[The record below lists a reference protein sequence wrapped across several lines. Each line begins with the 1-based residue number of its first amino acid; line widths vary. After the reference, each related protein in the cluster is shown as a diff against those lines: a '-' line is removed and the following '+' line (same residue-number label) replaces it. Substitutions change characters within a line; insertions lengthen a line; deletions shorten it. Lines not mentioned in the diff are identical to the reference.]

1 MAMAPAN
8 SAHSAEQDVAIQRQR
23 SIDQAV
29 DEGHD
34 ADIPSDLGY
43 VLSETASRIRRSSNA
58 APSIKKPKHSSVPG
72 VDTHE
77 GDVEKNTGGSS
88 STPNDVATA
97 SEEEEEEGEDSA
109 NIVWW
114 DDNDPQNP
122 YNWPT
127 WRKVLN
133 CGLVSCLTFLTPLA
147 SSVFAPGVP
156 QLMREFKSTNTELA
170 AFVVS
175 IYVLGFAFGPLL
187 LAPLSEIY
195 GRTILYHICNLGFI
209 AFVIGCALA
218 PTLEALIV
226 FRFFSGLFGS
236 CPITNGGGTIA
247 DMIPQEKRAAAMS
260 VFTIGPLLGP
270 IIGPVIGGF
279 LADVEGWRWNFWL
292 LAILGGFIA
301 ICMILVLRE
310 TYAPVLL
317 QRKTQK
323 LRAETGNANLR
334 SKLDIGL
341 SPRDYF
347 SRSIVRPLKMLA
359 FSPVCQIFSIYIA
372 IVYGYL
378 YLMFTSITPV
388 FEQYYGFTTSNVGLV
403 FLGMGVGSML
413 GLLYYSLTS
422 DGYSR
427 KMAAADGQG
436 MKPEYRLKLLPL
448 GALILPAG
456 FFLYGWTAEYR
467 VHWIVPILG
476 HVLIGIANLIIF
488 MSMQLYLVDTFSMY
502 AASALA
508 ANTVVRSVAGAVLP
522 LVGIRMYNVLGLG
535 WGNSLLGFIALV
547 MVPGAFAL
555 LRYGEYLRTRF
566 QVKNL

>member
-1 MAMAPAN
+1 MALAPVN
-8 SAHSAEQDVAIQRQR
+8 SAHSAEQAAALQRQR

-43 VLSETASRIRRSSNA
+43 VLSEKASRIRRSSNA
-58 APSIKKPKHSSVPG
+58 APSVKKSNHSSVLAL
-72 VDTHE
+72 DTPE
-77 GDVEKNTGGSS
+77 GDVEKNASGSS
-88 STPNDVATA
+88 GAPDDVA
-97 SEEEEEEGEDSA
+97 SVEEEEDTA

-114 DDNDPQNP
+114 DDHDPQNP

-147 SSVFAPGVP
+147 SSIFAPSVP
-156 QLMREFKSTNTELA
+156 RLMREFESTNTELA

-195 GRTILYHICNLGFI
+195 GRTILYNVCNLGFI

-218 PTLEALIV
+218 PSLEALIA
-226 FRFFSGLFGS
+226 FRFFSGIFGS

-270 IIGPVIGGF
+270 IIGPVVGGF
-279 LADVEGWRWNFWL
+279 LADAEGWRWNFWL
-292 LAILGGFIA
+292 LAILGGFIS
-301 ICMILVLRE
+301 ICMIIVLRE

-323 LRAETGNANLR
+323 LRAETGNPNLR

-341 SPRDYF
+341 SSRDYF

-372 IVYGYL
+372 IIYGYL

-422 DGYSR
+422 DRYSR

-448 GALILPAG
+448 GALILPVG
-456 FFLYGWTAEYR
+456 FFLYGWTAQYR

-488 MSMQLYLVDTFSMY
+488 MSMQLYLVDAFSMY

-508 ANTVVRSVAGAVLP
+508 ANTVIRSIAGAVLP

-535 WGNSLLGFIALV
+535 WGNSLLGFIALI

>member
-1 MAMAPAN
+1 
-8 SAHSAEQDVAIQRQR
+8 
-23 SIDQAV
+23 
-29 DEGHD
+29 
-34 ADIPSDLGY
+34 
-43 VLSETASRIRRSSNA
+43 
-58 APSIKKPKHSSVPG
+58 
-72 VDTHE
+72 
-77 GDVEKNTGGSS
+77 
-88 STPNDVATA
+88 
-97 SEEEEEEGEDSA
+97 
-109 NIVWW
+109 
-114 DDNDPQNP
+114 
-122 YNWPT
+122 
-127 WRKVLN
+127 
-133 CGLVSCLTFLTPLA
+133 
-147 SSVFAPGVP
+147 
-156 QLMREFKSTNTELA
+156 MREFKSTNTELA